1 MFNLTIDNLLEL
13 AAEKAGKRN
22 TGNGGLAL
30 ILLIAR
36 EAYRSG
42 QAGSLAK
49 HVATWQAQRSTAEYG
64 QAFQLRKAA

>member
-30 ILLIAR
+30 ILQIAR

-49 HVATWQAQRSTAEYG
+49 HVATWQAQRGTAEYG
-64 QAFQLRKAA
+64 QVFQLRKAA